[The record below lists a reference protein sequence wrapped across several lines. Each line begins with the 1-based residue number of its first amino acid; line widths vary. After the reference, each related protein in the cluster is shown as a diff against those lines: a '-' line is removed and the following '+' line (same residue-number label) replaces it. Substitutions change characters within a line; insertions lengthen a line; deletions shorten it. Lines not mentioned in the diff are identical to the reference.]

1 MQEPNWS
8 RRDLLRAA
16 VLWAVLTVI
25 GEIVVWGWIRSIM
38 PERYAETATIVDD
51 AFLYLTALA
60 VPVFAFVISAV
71 AVSMIWHR
79 ADGPPADDGS
89 SDGPP
94 LRASKPLLGTWLAIT
109 SALALSLIVFPGIVG
124 LVQLGAQADVTE
136 DEVLVVRLDA
146 ARWAWT
152 ATYPAAGITTG
163 EEMVLPVER
172 PIRFEITSKDI
183 LHSFWIPAFR
193 IKIDAVPGAVTEAHV
208 TPEKTGS
215 MDEDPLMRIQCAEL
229 CGLNHSTMLMPVR
242 VVETEEFDAWLTEQV
257 GPAETCEPDGTEL
270 TIVAK
275 DIAFD
280 QKCLAAPADEPFTI
294 TLDNQD
300 DGIPHN
306 ISIAAD
312 AGWND
317 VLFTGATFNGI
328 ATQTEDVPGLPA
340 GNYFFRCDVHPI
352 PAMSG
357 TFIVK

>member
-1 MQEPNWS
+1 MRESNWS
-8 RRDLLRAA
+8 RRDLIRAG
-16 VLWAVLTVI
+16 VLWAILTVI
-25 GEIVVWGWIRSIM
+25 GQIVVWGWIRSIM

-60 VPVFAFVISAV
+60 VPVFAFVMSTI
-71 AVSMIWHR
+71 AVSLIWHR

-89 SDGPP
+89 DDGPP
-94 LRASKPLLGTWLAIT
+94 IRASKPLLGSWLAIT
-109 SALALSLIVFPGIVG
+109 GTLAASLILFPGIVG
-124 LVQLGAQADVTE
+124 LVQLGAQADVSE

-152 ATYPAAGITTG
+152 ANYPAAGVTTG
-163 EEMVLPVER
+163 EELVLPVER

-193 IKIDAVPGAVTEAHV
+193 TKVDAVPGTVTTVTV

-215 MDEDPLMRIQCAEL
+215 TDEDPLMRIQCAEL
-229 CGLNHSTMLMPVR
+229 CGLNHSTMAMPVR
-242 VVETEEFDAWLTEQV
+242 VVEAEEFEAWLTEQV
-257 GPAETCEPDGTEL
+257 GPAETCEPEGTEL
-270 TIVAK
+270 TIVAQ

-280 QKCLAAPADEPFTI
+280 TKCLAAPADTPFTI
-294 TLDNQD
+294 TLDNRD
-300 DGIPHN
+300 DAIPHN

-312 AGWND
+312 PGWNE
-317 VLFTGATFNGI
+317 VLFKGATFNGVAI
-328 ATQTEDVPGLPA
+328 ETEEVPGLPA
-340 GNYFFRCDVHPI
+340 GTYLFRCDVHPI